1 MSEDLY
7 LCQKEIRRLRGVV
20 RCYEAQMR
28 EMEAYLEQL
37 EERKTLGEEAMQTVH
52 AISDFWKQLQKD

>member
-1 MSEDLY
+1 MSEDLD

-28 EMEAYLEQL
+28 EMEAYLDKL

-52 AISDFWKQLQKD
+52 AISDFWRQLQED

>member
-7 LCQKEIRRLRGVV
+7 LCQKEIRCLRGVV

-37 EERKTLGEEAMQTVH
+37 EERKILGEEAMQTVH
-52 AISDFWKQLQKD
+52 AISDFWRQLQED

>member
-1 MSEDLY
+1 MSEDLD

-28 EMEAYLEQL
+28 EMEDYLEKL
-37 EERKTLGEEAMQTVH
+37 EESKTLGEEAVKTVH
-52 AISDFWKQLQKD
+52 EISDFWRQLQED

>member
-7 LCQKEIRRLRGVV
+7 LCQKEIRRLRWVV

-28 EMEAYLEQL
+28 KMEDYLEQL
-37 EERKTLGEEAMQTVH
+37 EERKTLGDEAMQTVH
-52 AISDFWKQLQKD
+52 EISDFWRQLQED

>member
-1 MSEDLY
+1 MSEALY

-37 EERKTLGEEAMQTVH
+37 EERKTLGEEAMQAVH
-52 AISDFWKQLQKD
+52 AISDFWRQLQED

>member
-7 LCQKEIRRLRGVV
+7 LCQKEIRRLRWVV

-28 EMEAYLEQL
+28 KMEDYLEQL
-37 EERKTLGEEAMQTVH
+37 EERKTLGDEAMQTVH
-52 AISDFWKQLQKD
+52 ESSDFWRQLQED